1 MNTEGSVFIAFFN
14 LFFLNPKRTPYL
26 FWVERI
32 VIAVENVGY
41 QHDEYN

>member
-14 LFFLNPKRTPYL
+14 FIGHIPTKTPYL
-26 FWVERI
+26 FRVERI
-32 VIAVENVGY
+32 VIAPKNVRY

>member
-14 LFFLNPKRTPYL
+14 LIGHIPKSTPYL
-26 FWVERI
+26 FRVKRI
-32 VIAVENVGY
+32 VITVENIRY

>member
-14 LFFLNPKRTPYL
+14 LVFLVAIKTPYL